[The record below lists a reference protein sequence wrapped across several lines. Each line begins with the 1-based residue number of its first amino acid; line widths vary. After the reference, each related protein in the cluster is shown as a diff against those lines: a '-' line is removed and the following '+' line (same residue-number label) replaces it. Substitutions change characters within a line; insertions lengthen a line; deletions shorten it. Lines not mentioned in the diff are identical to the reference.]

1 MQNQSQ
7 DNHENDNAPVKGID
21 NVDSLLDQALL
32 LSTGPGSDLDA
43 ARASRSQAEAM
54 LAEMER
60 EARRV
65 GEDNRKRLLDEA
77 EKEKQAADQ
86 LLKTAQE
93 DRDRAKHALEEARK
107 AKASAAE
114 YLEKAEKD
122 ADKRKEE
129 ILDRAKASAE
139 KEANKI
145 REKAHAEIQKKLG
158 ELETLKMAAREELE
172 ARRLLTRAAVLRAKY
187 TSVTET
193 GPEQE
198 ITDSLNSEAAK
209 ISAVIEKPL
218 SASKRPQKVKMK

>member
-1 MQNQSQ
+1 
-7 DNHENDNAPVKGID
+7 
-21 NVDSLLDQALL
+21 
-32 LSTGPGSDLDA
+32 
-43 ARASRSQAEAM
+43 M